1 MATILVVD
9 DEPILRDILRVW
21 LVNHGHTVI
30 CAAHG
35 RDALDI
41 CNQQTD
47 SFHLVIT
54 GIYMTGMNGIE
65 LGNQLERL
73 HPRLKVI
80 YMSGYPLGG
89 EKLKAGTVF
98 LAKPFSEEV
107 LLSAVEQA
115 LQGTRGSA
123 KSQEDGSIEF
133 EMTKDMRDAIIQAY
147 GKVLAPSSTGQP
159 YVIARRKT
167 DLPFPKSVIRQAIL
181 QALLDRPGEQY
192 RQSLE
197 AGYVSLE
204 WFVPDEEY
212 IQFEQFG
219 DVANRVAEGKLN
231 ARDTADK
238 MRRLI
243 NTKEYQPELHQASE
257 SKIMER
263 MAERL
268 QELETLRKTVEE
280 AAYEKDK

>member
-1 MATILVVD
+1 
-9 DEPILRDILRVW
+9 
-21 LVNHGHTVI
+21 
-30 CAAHG
+30 
-35 RDALDI
+35 
-41 CNQQTD
+41 
-47 SFHLVIT
+47 
-54 GIYMTGMNGIE
+54 
-65 LGNQLERL
+65 
-73 HPRLKVI
+73 
-80 YMSGYPLGG
+80 
-89 EKLKAGTVF
+89 
-98 LAKPFSEEV
+98 
-107 LLSAVEQA
+107 VEQA

-181 QALLDRPGEQY
+181 QGLLDRPGEQY